1 MWPMTPPDP
10 VERVPIMTDSTRK
23 TLGVIL
29 AGGQARRMGGGDKGL
44 LDLDGRKLLEEVIA
58 RAAPQ
63 CDDLVINA
71 NGPPARFA
79 SYGLPVI
86 ADSLADFPG
95 PLAGVLAGMDH
106 AATRGFSHVLSFA
119 ADTPFFPPDL
129 GEKLHAAIGPDQPI
143 AISATR
149 GQDRVIRQPTFGL
162 WPVALREDLRHS
174 LRDGLSKILLWA
186 ERHGYALVAFDG
198 TDHDPFFNVNTAEDL
213 AQARRIWQKIT
224 QG

>member
-1 MWPMTPPDP
+1 MTPPDP
-10 VERVPIMTDSTRK
+10 VERVPIMTDTAGK

-44 LDLDGRKLLEEVIA
+44 LDLEGRKLLEEVIA

-71 NGPPARFA
+71 NGPPERFA
-79 SYGLPVI
+79 SYGLPVV

-106 AATRGFSHVLSFA
+106 AAPRGYSHVLSLA
-119 ADTPFFPPDL
+119 ADTPFFPLDL
-129 GEKLHAAIGPDQPI
+129 GEKLRAATRPDQPI

-149 GQDRVIRQPTFGL
+149 EGDRLIRQPTFAL
-162 WPVALREDLRHS
+162 WPVALREDLRDG
-174 LRDGLSKILLWA
+174 LRAGLSKILLWA
-186 ERHGYALVAFDG
+186 ERHGYGLVPFD
-198 TDHDPFFNVNTAEDL
+198 TDGHDPFFNVNTAEDL